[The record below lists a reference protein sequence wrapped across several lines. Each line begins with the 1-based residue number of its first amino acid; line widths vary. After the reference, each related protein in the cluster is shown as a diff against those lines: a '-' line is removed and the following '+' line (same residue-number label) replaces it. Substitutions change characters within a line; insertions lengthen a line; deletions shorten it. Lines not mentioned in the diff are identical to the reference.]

1 MRGHTLGGK
10 VAVETFLQ
18 YARRGQHAWWRY
30 LFTVTAALLLAAVA
44 GIVIGLTLT
53 LSKLMTSAELGAAL
67 TSPSEPAKFFTATG
81 LMFGLILLAFAA
93 MIRVFHRK
101 AALDALGGW
110 RWRDYATG
118 LLVWAVI
125 LIVLTAI
132 DYAISP
138 ASFSLG
144 DGRRAFAVAGW
155 ALVGLSVQTFAEEYF
170 FRGYVTQGLL
180 LALKN
185 RFLTAAVSG
194 LVFGVVHVPNGLP
207 QAVAATAL
215 GAALALIAIRT
226 GGLAWGAGLHLI
238 NNLFGAVIVVSTSD
252 VFKGSPALIQQNSPH
267 LMWWDTGAVVVA
279 SLLTAAAVERWHAS
293 RAERE
298 PGAASAV
305 AENS

>member
-1 MRGHTLGGK
+1 M
-10 VAVETFLQ
+10 ETFLE
-18 YARRGQHAWWRY
+18 YARRGRHGWWRC

-44 GIVIGLTLT
+44 GIGIGLTLT
-53 LSKLMTSAELGAAL
+53 LSKLMTSAELQAAL
-67 TSPSEPAKFFTATG
+67 TSPAEPAKFFTATG
-81 LMFGLILLAFAA
+81 LMFGLIMLAFAA
-93 MIRVFHRK
+93 MIMLFHRK
-101 AALDALGGW
+101 AALDVLGRW

-118 LLVWAVI
+118 LCVWAVV

-144 DGRRAFAVAGW
+144 DGRKALAVAGW
-155 ALVGLSVQTFAEEYF
+155 ALAGLFVQTLAEEYL
-170 FRGYVTQGLL
+170 FRGYITQGFLL
-180 LALKN
+180 VLKN
-185 RFLTAAVSG
+185 PFLTAAASG
-194 LVFGVVHVPNGLP
+194 LVFGLVHVPNGLP

-238 NNLFGAVIVVSTSD
+238 NNLFGAVVVVSTSD

-267 LMWWDTGAVVVA
+267 LMWWDTAAVAAA

-293 RAERE
+293 RAEAE
-298 PGAASAV
+298 TAAES
-305 AENS
+305 